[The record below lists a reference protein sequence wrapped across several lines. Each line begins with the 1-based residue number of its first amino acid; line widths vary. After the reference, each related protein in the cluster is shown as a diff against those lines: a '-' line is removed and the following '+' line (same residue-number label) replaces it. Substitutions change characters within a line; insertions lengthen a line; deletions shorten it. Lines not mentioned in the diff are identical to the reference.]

1 MHRFIAA
8 LIAILAFATL
18 SIAQQKYYLQLSTSP
33 GAISPPNSIIRTDAN
48 GAVVALPNTAS
59 PNYAQVH
66 APAGVFTTNTGGVQ
80 GGYGLVITP
89 IRSGVV
95 YLHASG
101 DLASDTTG
109 FGASIQFDYGT
120 GTPPAQGVI
129 APAGNGQMI
138 GNHLTVYL
146 AGEPTSEATGTVIY
160 VLSGLTLGT
169 PYWVDLVIAAV
180 DGGTGRFYNMSIVA
194 IEQ

>member
-1 MHRFIAA
+1 MPMYAIMVSRLIAA
-8 LIAILAFATL
+8 LVLILLANDVQAKVKISGGSCGL
-18 SIAQQKYYLQLSTSP
+18 SP
-33 GAISPPNSIIRTDAN
+33 
-48 GAVVALPNTAS
+48 

-95 YLHASG
+95 YVHATG
-101 DLASDTTG
+101 DLANSNDL
-109 FGASIQFDYGT
+109 FGASIQLDYGT

-169 PYWVDLVIAAV
+169 TYWVDLVIAAV
-180 DGGTGRFYNMSIVA
+180 DGGTGRFYNMSIIA
-194 IEQ
+194 I